1 MAVIR
6 FRWGH
11 DNDSGS
17 EHAIN
22 DQNYPLEVQLIHW
35 NKSLYKN
42 IGEAMGG
49 ENGLCIIGLLYQVS
63 DDDNEGLMPIIKLL
77 SREENKGCFSLEVK
91 SNIDPTCFIKDMTSY
106 WTYQGSLTTP
116 PMSENVTW
124 IISEDII
131 KISEK
136 QLSAFRNVR
145 NSSGEL
151 MAGHC
156 RPLCPLN
163 GRLVRFCAMNSNNNI
178 EDTQDNNNTLV
189 EDCDD
194 DKENEIVDANAN
206 YSCDDSG
213 PDGTDKGYFEDI
225 YKLEA
230 IGDPVDL

>member
-1 MAVIR
+1 
-6 FRWGH
+6 
-11 DNDSGS
+11 
-17 EHAIN
+17 
-22 DQNYPLEVQLIHW
+22 
-35 NKSLYKN
+35 
-42 IGEAMGG
+42 
-49 ENGLCIIGLLYQVS
+49 
-63 DDDNEGLMPIIKLL
+63 
-77 SREENKGCFSLEVK
+77 
-91 SNIDPTCFIKDMTSY
+91 
-106 WTYQGSLTTP
+106 
-116 PMSENVTW
+116 
-124 IISEDII
+124 
-131 KISEK
+131 
-136 QLSAFRNVR
+136 
-145 NSSGEL
+145 